1 MTRIALGF
9 IGAFDAGTYET
20 GARLAED
27 RGYEA
32 VWLAEDYFL
41 RDAATLGGAV
51 ARATDR
57 IDIGLVVNPY
67 TRSPP
72 LTAMT
77 AASLGAMAGGDVRLA
92 MGAGPRTAIGRF
104 TAYDRPL
111 AHVKGATRLVRRL
124 FAESSVTGT
133 VGPYDLEDVRL
144 GSCPYMPYLTP
155 PPNPD
160 TAPPIAI
167 AAMGPQMRELAGAVG
182 DGWLVS
188 FGYTPEMVADQWPA
202 VANGLARRN
211 DAGDGTGS
219 EFDVA
224 AFILAADRVT
234 DRVREFVART
244 IATHDREDV
253 LASGIDPDAAETV
266 SATVEDEGVTA
277 AAQAVTDA
285 MAATY
290 VLVADGPRSPADRLD
305 QYVAAGVDC
314 PVLIPIHADHVDP
327 VVAMGARWR
336 AGRADSPPGSS

>member
-9 IGAFDAGTYET
+9 IGAFDAGTYES

-27 RGYEA
+27 HGYET

-57 IDIGLVVNPY
+57 IDVGLVVNPY

-92 MGAGPRTAIGRF
+92 MGAGPGIVLERF

-111 AHVKGATRLVRRL
+111 AHVKGATTVVRRL
-124 FAESSVTGT
+124 FAAESVTGS

-144 GSCPYMPYLTP
+144 GACPYMPYLTP
-155 PPNPD
+155 PPTPD
-160 TAPPIAI
+160 TIPPIAI
-167 AAMGPQMRELAGAVG
+167 AAMGPQMRGLAGAIG

-202 VANGLARRN
+202 VAEGLASR
-211 DAGDGTGS
+211 DDGVAEAG
-219 EFDVA
+219 FDVE
-224 AFILAADRVT
+224 AFILAAGSVT
-234 DRVREFVART
+234 DRVREFAART
-244 IATHDREDV
+244 IATHDREV
-253 LASGIDPDAAETV
+253 VVKSGIDPDAAAAV
-266 SATVEDEGVTA
+266 ATAVEEQGVTA
-277 AAQAVTDA
+277 AADRVTDA

-290 VLVADGPRSPADRLD
+290 ALVADGPRSPSDRLD
-305 QYVAAGVDC
+305 QYAAAGVDC
-314 PVLIPIHADHVDP
+314 PVLIPIGADHVDR

-336 AGRADSPPGSS
+336 AARAGSPS